1 MIEFIN
7 VKKEYNH
14 DVLALNNINLKI
26 EKGDFT
32 FLVGPS
38 GSGKSTFLKLM
49 IKEEEPTEGKI
60 LIDGKDIGKFKNKDI
75 PYLRRKIGFV
85 FQDFRLLY
93 DRDVFENISFA
104 LRVIEC
110 SEREIQ
116 AQVKNVLQMVG
127 LTGKEKYYPNQLSG
141 GEQQRVALARALA
154 TKPPIIIA
162 DEPTGNLDPNTA
174 KEIFKTLLD
183 INSRGTTVL
192 VVTHAMDIVND
203 LNKRVISLDHGQ
215 VVKDEQKGGPK
226 FDNENVF
233 I

>member
-14 DVLALNNINLKI
+14 DVVALNNVNLRI
-26 EKGDFT
+26 EKGEFA

-49 IKEEEPTEGKI
+49 IKEEEPTNGKV
-60 LIDGKDIGKFKNKDI
+60 LIDSKDIGRIKPKDI

-93 DRDVFENISFA
+93 DRNVYENIEFA
-104 LRVIEC
+104 LRIIEC
-110 SEREIQ
+110 SEKEIR
-116 AQVKNVLQMVG
+116 AQVKNVLELVG
-127 LTGKEKYYPNQLSG
+127 LSGKEKYFPNQLSG

-162 DEPTGNLDPNTA
+162 DEPTGNLDPKTA
-174 KEIFKTLLD
+174 AEIFKTLLE
-183 INSRGTTVL
+183 INARGTTIL
-192 VVTHAMDIVND
+192 VVTHAMEIVNN
-203 LNKRVISLDHGQ
+203 LNKRVIALDHGNI
-215 VVKDEQKGGPK
+215 VRDEQRGG
-226 FDNENVF
+226 FVR
-233 I
+233 